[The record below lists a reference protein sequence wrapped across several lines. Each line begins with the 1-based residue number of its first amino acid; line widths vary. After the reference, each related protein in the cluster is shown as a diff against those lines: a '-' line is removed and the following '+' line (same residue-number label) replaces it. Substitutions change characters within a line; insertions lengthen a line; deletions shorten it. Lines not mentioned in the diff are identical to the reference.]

1 MSLVTGNKVSSLPP
15 EHPRLSPRMPPEHAI
30 HSPSGHG
37 SGGETSPR
45 DPAQGAFQTFLILGA
60 STRAWASSVSRT
72 GLVVHAADLFNDRDL
87 LAIAAAV
94 AVPLERYP
102 SVLAEVANTFPGG
115 PWCYTGALENHPELV
130 DTITAARPLAGNAGE
145 AIRRVRTTRYLAEEL
160 AGAGIGFP
168 RTLDDAAAIPSDG
181 SWLRKPRAS
190 GGGQGIARW
199 TGPGAGGTTL
209 DSGRD
214 HIWQECCPG
223 LPVSGAFVVTSRGAR
238 LVGVSRQL
246 IGVTAWHA
254 PPYAYCGSV
263 DVDPQTL
270 PDDLSDQW
278 NRIGTL
284 LAGTLGL
291 RGVVGVDAIV
301 TPSGRLVVVE
311 VNPRPTSS
319 MELIDRRTGRALAA
333 DHLAACGI
341 VTGHCSPA
349 PSGGRWAK
357 GILRAASPIE
367 VDDRLCDRLDRFAS
381 AWGLGDGWPAIA
393 DLPRSGTVVPSG
405 APCISLFAVA
415 DTGRGARRL
424 LDQRMGIVQGAIGC
438 P

>member
-1 MSLVTGNKVSSLPP
+1 
-15 EHPRLSPRMPPEHAI
+15 MPPEHAI
-30 HSPSGHG
+30 HPPSGPG
-37 SGGETSPR
+37 TGGETSPR
-45 DPAQGAFQTFLILGA
+45 DPAQGAPRSLLILGA
-60 STRAWASSVSRT
+60 SVRAWAASVSRT
-72 GLVVHAADLFNDRDL
+72 GLVVHAADLFADRDL

-94 AVPLERYP
+94 AIPSERYP
-102 SVLAEVANTFPGG
+102 IALAEAAETFPSG
-115 PWCYTGALENHPELV
+115 PWCYTGALENHPGLV
-130 DTITAARPLAGNAGE
+130 DAITAARPLAGNAGE
-145 AIRRVRTTRYLAEEL
+145 AIRRVRSPRHLAEEL
-160 AGAGIGFP
+160 AGVGIGFP
-168 RTLDDAAAIPSDG
+168 RTLDDAAAIPCDG

-190 GGGQGIARW
+190 GGGQGIAPW
-199 TGPGAGGTTL
+199 TGPGVGGTTL
-209 DSGRD
+209 HARRD
-214 HIWQECCPG
+214 HVWQERCPG
-223 LPVSGAFVVTSRGAR
+223 LPVCGAFVVTNRGAR
-238 LVGVSRQL
+238 LVGASRQL

-270 PDDLSDQW
+270 PDDLGAQW

-284 LAGTLGL
+284 LVGTFGL

-319 MELIDRRTGRALAA
+319 MELIDRRTGSALAA

-341 VTGHCSPA
+341 VTGRCSPA

-357 GILRAASPIE
+357 GILRAASLIE
-367 VDDRLCDRLDRFAS
+367 IDDRLCDRLDGFNS
-381 AWGLGDGWPAIA
+381 AWSHEDGWPAIA

-405 APCISLFAVA
+405 SPCISLFAVA
-415 DTGRGARRL
+415 DTGREARRL
-424 LDQRMGIVQGAIGC
+424 LDQRMEIVEEAIGR

>member
-1 MSLVTGNKVSSLPP
+1 
-15 EHPRLSPRMPPEHAI
+15 MPPEHAI
-30 HSPSGHG
+30 PPPSGRG
-37 SGGETSPR
+37 TGGNTCPR
-45 DPAQGAFQTFLILGA
+45 DPAQGAPQALLILGA
-60 STRAWASSVSRT
+60 SARAWASSVSRT
-72 GLVVHAADLFNDRDL
+72 GLVVYAADLFADRDL
-87 LAIAAAV
+87 LAITAAV
-94 AVPLERYP
+94 AVPSERYP
-102 SVLAEVANTFPGG
+102 RALAEVADTFPYG
-115 PWCYTGALENHPELV
+115 PWCYTGALENHPGLV
-130 DTITAARPLAGNAGE
+130 DAITAARPLAGNAGD
-145 AIRRVRTTRYLAEEL
+145 AIRRVRSPRHLAEEL
-160 AGAGIGFP
+160 AGVGIGFP
-168 RTLDDAAAIPSDG
+168 RTLDDAAAIPCDG

-190 GGGQGIARW
+190 GGGQGIAPW
-199 TGPGAGGTTL
+199 TGPGVGDTTL
-209 DSGRD
+209 HARRD
-214 HIWQECCPG
+214 HVWQERCPG
-223 LPVSGAFVVTSRGAR
+223 LPVCGAFVVTDRGAR
-238 LVGVSRQL
+238 LVGASRQL

-270 PDDLSDQW
+270 PDDLGDQW
-278 NRIGTL
+278 NRIGKL

-319 MELIDRRTGRALAA
+319 MELIDRRTGSALAA

-341 VTGHCSPA
+341 VTGRCSPA

-357 GILRAASPIE
+357 GILRVASPIAI
-367 VDDRLCDRLDRFAS
+367 DDRLCDRLDGFNS
-381 AWGLGDGWPAIA
+381 AWSHGDGWPAIA

-415 DTGRGARRL
+415 DTGREARRL
-424 LDQRMGIVQGAIGC
+424 LDQRMEIIEEAIGC